1 MILLNINLALANFM
15 TMKLWCFDSAQMSLK
30 PSAIDGGIIQKKVDL
45 YARDV
50 RN

>member
-1 MILLNINLALANFM
+1 MILLSINLALVNLV

-30 PSAIDGGIIQKKVDL
+30 PGAVDGGIIQKKVDL

-50 RN
+50 RS